1 MDRLQLHKDNHDR
14 PVWDDIWMSMA
25 LLIANRS
32 VDPRRKVGAVI
43 VTPDNTQVLALG
55 YNGNYRGGKNKVQSV
70 KPGESGFIHAEIN
83 ALLKLDYNI
92 QKEKIMYVTTLPCE
106 HCAKCIVNSGIDKV
120 IYLEDYRDHT
130 GLDVLSDAGID
141 IQQLMS

>member
-1 MDRLQLHKDNHDR
+1 MNKMQLRRDENGR
-14 PVWDDIWMSMA
+14 PLWDDIWMSMA

-43 VTPDNTQVLALG
+43 VTFDNTQVLALG
-55 YNGNYRGGKNKVQSV
+55 YNGNYKGGKNKVQSI

-106 HCAKCIVNSGIDKV
+106 HCAKCIVNSGINRV
-120 IYLEDYRDHT
+120 IYLDDYRDHT
-130 GLDVLSDAGID
+130 GLDVLRTAAVDVS
-141 IQQLMS
+141 QLVS